1 MKQHIVR
8 IALGLLVALVL
19 VGHAAKLYQVGFITQ
34 LDNIIYDYRLRL
46 TMPATVDDRI
56 VILDIDERSIDPRAL
71 GHWPWGR
78 DKITALLQKLFD
90 KYGVLLVGIDV
101 IFAEPDTSSGL
112 PVLERLAR
120 TKLKAV
126 PSFQAALNELRSQL
140 DYDAIFAKFIRG
152 RPVVLG
158 YYFSSEEKAT
168 ESGALPEPVLPAGT
182 FAGRA
187 IAFTTW
193 KGYGGVLPE
202 FQASAA
208 NTGHTNPLVDPDGV
222 SRRVPMLE
230 EFKGGYYEALSLAVV
245 RLYVGMQEAARS
257 NSKIVTL
264 PKVIPGFPP
273 ERFITKGYS
282 GLEWLEVGPLR
293 IPVDENVSALVP
305 YRGAKGSFPYISLAD
320 VWLDNVP
327 AEKLKGKI
335 ALIGTTAQGL
345 FDLRSTPVAEVYPGV
360 EIHANLIAG
369 MLDGKLKQ
377 KPPYMLGAEVVL
389 LVIGGVVLS
398 LLIPMLAPL
407 WATVAAVIGMAL
419 ITLINLGV
427 WSYAGSVLP
436 LAASILMTVTL
447 YTVNMAYGYFVEARS
462 KRQFAE
468 LFGQY
473 VPPELVDKMAEDPE
487 KYNME
492 PRNAEL
498 TILFSD
504 VRGFTGISEALSP
517 EHLREYINEY
527 LTEMSTIIRSKY
539 KGTLDKYMGD
549 AIMAFWGA
557 PVEDPDH
564 ARNGVLAALEMQREC
579 AALNQKFASRGWP
592 PLKIGI
598 GVNSGGVRVGD
609 MGSQVRRAY
618 TVMGDPVNVASRLEA
633 RTKHYGVGIL
643 VGEATKAAVRDVV
656 FREVD
661 RIKVKGKDD
670 AVTVYEPVGLEVEVD
685 RKTREE
691 LKLWNQILKSYR
703 AQHWDEVEVGLLNLQ
718 RMNSGCALYEL
729 YAREVAD
736 KRRNPPPADWNGVT
750 VFDEK

>member
-112 PVLERLAR
+112 PVLERLAK

-126 PSFQAALNELRSQL
+126 PSFQAALNELRSEL

-158 YYFSSEEKAT
+158 YYFSSEENAV

-245 RLYVGMQEAARS
+245 RLYVGMQEAARN

-264 PKVIPGFPP
+264 PKVIAGFPP
-273 ERFITKGYS
+273 ERFIAKGYP
-282 GLEWLEVGPLR
+282 GLEWLEVGRLK

-305 YRGAKGSFPYISLAD
+305 YRGAQGSFPYISLAD

-327 AEKLKGKI
+327 TEKLKGKI

-360 EIHANLIAG
+360 EIHANLVAG

-377 KPPYMLGAEVVL
+377 KPPYMLGAEVIL

-398 LLIPMLAPL
+398 LLIPKLAPL
-407 WATVAAVIGMAL
+407 WATVAAVIGVAL

-492 PRNAEL
+492 
-498 TILFSD
+498 
-504 VRGFTGISEALSP
+504 
-517 EHLREYINEY
+517 
-527 LTEMSTIIRSKY
+527 
-539 KGTLDKYMGD
+539 
-549 AIMAFWGA
+549 
-557 PVEDPDH
+557 
-564 ARNGVLAALEMQREC
+564 
-579 AALNQKFASRGWP
+579 
-592 PLKIGI
+592 
-598 GVNSGGVRVGD
+598 
-609 MGSQVRRAY
+609 
-618 TVMGDPVNVASRLEA
+618 
-633 RTKHYGVGIL
+633 
-643 VGEATKAAVRDVV
+643 
-656 FREVD
+656 
-661 RIKVKGKDD
+661 
-670 AVTVYEPVGLEVEVD
+670 
-685 RKTREE
+685 
-691 LKLWNQILKSYR
+691 
-703 AQHWDEVEVGLLNLQ
+703 
-718 RMNSGCALYEL
+718 
-729 YAREVAD
+729 
-736 KRRNPPPADWNGVT
+736 
-750 VFDEK
+750 